1 MPEREQDKDW
11 ISVED
16 IADELGLHPDTVR
29 GWIRNKTLPAFKFGH
44 VYRSSGLI
52 TEEFV
57 RSRSTRDM
65 ADGNDKIKE

>member
-1 MPEREQDKDW
+1 MPDRGQDKDW

-44 VYRSSGLI
+44 VYRI
-52 TEEFV
+52 RRVDYEAFV
-57 RSRSTRDM
+57 RSRSTREERGD
-65 ADGNDKIKE
+65 DRG